1 MENLNIMPTDESPKV
16 TMDKENGILEITG
29 KSLPE
34 DVSAFYD
41 PVINWLDEYKKQPAV
56 QTILTVKLS
65 YFNTASSKLL
75 LDILMILEEMQDNG
89 NKTLVKWYYPDY
101 DEDMKDAGVEYSEMV
116 DVPFEHY
123 EYDPDK
129 NRDE

>member
-34 DVSAFYD
+34 DVSAFYE
-41 PVINWLDEYKKQPAV
+41 PVLKWLNEYKKQPADL
-56 QTILTVKLS
+56 TILTIKLS

-75 LDILMILEEMQDNG
+75 LDILMVLEEMYEEG
-89 NKTLVKWYYPDY
+89 NKILVKWYYPDY

-123 EYDPDK
+123 VYDPDK
-129 NRDE
+129 NRDA